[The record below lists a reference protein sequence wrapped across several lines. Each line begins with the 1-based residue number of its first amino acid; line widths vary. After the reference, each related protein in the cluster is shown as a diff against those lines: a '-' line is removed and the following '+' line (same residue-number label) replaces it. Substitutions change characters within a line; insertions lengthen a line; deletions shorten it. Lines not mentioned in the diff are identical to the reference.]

1 MFHNAKHKC
10 VPIKCSILNTG
21 RQPLSKNIVHETR
34 AKAKRIKIVFHDT
47 NASQLWITKHECI
60 TILNNK
66 AKLCPNL
73 ETHFPKPC
81 AQQSRAWLLWF
92 QTPVTPHSFS
102 RVSNYFCESST
113 LVRRPVELLQNRGE
127 KKWNTFVSVTVNTNS
142 FAHASALG
150 FHIWNTIK
158 TCKRYFCINVVLLFA
173 ANSTL
178 VV

>member
-1 MFHNAKHKC
+1 MLLCYFDTGLLCCGEANLSSAKGFKHRQAAATPFPANRKISRLC
-10 VPIKCSILNTG
+10 FTMQSTKRKYFILNTG
-21 RQPLSKNIVHETR
+21 RSSLSQKIVHETR

-81 AQQSRAWLLWF
+81 AQQSQAWLLWF

-102 RVSNYFCESST
+102 RVSNYFCERPT
-113 LVRRPVELLQNRGE
+113 LVRRSVELLQ
-127 KKWNTFVSVTVNTNS
+127 KQ
-142 FAHASALG
+142 
-150 FHIWNTIK
+150 I
-158 TCKRYFCINVVLLFA
+158 
-173 ANSTL
+173 
-178 VV
+178 